1 MNLPIDPY
9 ELQRLVERYK
19 MRCDV
24 LDRENDELRE
34 RLKITQGQ
42 EPPISQKILFG
53 LTNAENVIL
62 TELLQRESLS
72 KNAACRAL
80 YSHRIDDNI
89 PAEKIVDVFVCNMRK
104 KLKPHGIEIGTAWG
118 AGYYLTPAMKRAV
131 ESLISELSDAIG

>member
-1 MNLPIDPY
+1 MNLPTDPF

-34 RLKITQGQ
+34 RLKVSQGK
-42 EPPISQKILFG
+42 EPPIAQKMLFG

-62 TELLQRESLS
+62 TELIRRESLS
-72 KNAACRAL
+72 KNGARRAL

-89 PAEKIVDVFVCNMRK
+89 PAEKIVDVFVCKMRK
-104 KLKPHGIEIGTAWG
+104 KLKRHGIEIATAWG

-131 ESLISELSDAIG
+131 ESLTSELSDAIG